1 MSGSEKEIK
10 ALKERFIRGKT
21 IPPLSNIDIHV
32 ICGCI
37 KDFLRSLREP
47 IIPTDLWKNFS
58 NAVQNVDDSQAVK
71 DLYTAIN
78 LLPKANRDTLAFLI
92 QHLQRYV
99 GEQNYHGY
107 LKLFLSS
114 SFPQFTAWPFANL
127 LKCRYRTCRK
137 SLVQLF
143 WGTRVWS
150 QINMRFSPKP

>member
-1 MSGSEKEIK
+1 M
-10 ALKERFIRGKT
+10 KERFIRGKT
-21 IPPLSNIDIHV
+21 IPPLANIDIHV

-71 DLYTAIN
+71 DLYAAIN
-78 LLPKANRDTLAFLI
+78 LLPRANRDTLAFLI

-99 GEQNYHGY
+99 RKKKTFNRGY
-107 LKLFLSS
+107 FKQFLSFF
-114 SFPQFTAWPFANL
+114 FPQFTAWPFANL

-143 WGTRVWS
+143 WDTRVWS